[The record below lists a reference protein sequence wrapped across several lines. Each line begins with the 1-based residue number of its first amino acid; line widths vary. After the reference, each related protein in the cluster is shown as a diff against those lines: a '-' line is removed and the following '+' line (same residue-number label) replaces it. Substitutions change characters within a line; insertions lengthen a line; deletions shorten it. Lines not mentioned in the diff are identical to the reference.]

1 MRTRQFKRLGS
12 LLINQPFGENLLPE
26 AGLSRK
32 KQKNTNQR
40 RPSNASIYPKLQKLN
55 VFDVDMPVDET
66 LYSIDQINLEVKSAQ
81 ARKLSEFG
89 YQLQQ
94 RKKFRWFYGGLST
107 KHVRKLLTTMHDDAS
122 VFQALERRLDVALY
136 RCGFFSSIYMAR
148 QWILHKRI
156 LVNGKRAG
164 RPSYALCPGDV
175 LQVDTPW
182 HTLLGQSMFD
192 RFTRFFKQSTQISAT
207 YPNVYSSTASAF
219 GLDARLQAMKGAKD
233 TTTPADLE
241 TRFGAFKDAP
251 SAAKY
256 IKTVA
261 DTTLFHPV
269 SVMKPVHFE
278 ISFST
283 FTAVYLYAPQ
293 RIVFPTLLDV
303 PAIRRS
309 L

>member
-55 VFDVDMPVDET
+55 IFDVDMPVDET
-66 LYSIDQINLEVKSAQ
+66 LYSIDQINLEVKSTQ

-164 RPSYALCPGDV
+164 RPSYELCPGDV
-175 LQVDTPW
+175 LQVDTSW

-192 RFTRFFKQSTQISAT
+192 RFTRFFKQSTQLSAT
-207 YPNVYSSTASAF
+207 YPNVYSSMASAF
-219 GLDARLQAMKGAKD
+219 GLDARLQAMKDAKD

-241 TRFGAFKDAP
+241 TRFEAFKDAS
-251 SAAKY
+251 SATKY
-256 IKTVA
+256 IKTIA

-269 SVMKPVHFE
+269 SVMKPAHFE

-293 RIVFPTLLDV
+293 RIAFPTLLDI

>member
-26 AGLSRK
+26 TGLSLK
-32 KQKNTNQR
+32 KQKNTHQR
-40 RPSNASIYPKLQKLN
+40 RPSNASIYPKLQKLH

-107 KHVRKLLTTMHDDAS
+107 KHVRKLLTTTHDDAS
-122 VFQALERRLDVALY
+122 VFQTLERRLDVALY

-156 LVNGKRAG
+156 LVNGKVAG
-164 RPSYALCPGDV
+164 RPSYELTPGDV
-175 LQVDTPW
+175 IHVESKW
-182 HTLLGQSMFD
+182 HSQLENSMAD
-192 RFTRFFKQSTQISAT
+192 RFIRFFKQSPTNSSSH
-207 YPNVYSSTASAF
+207 PNVYTITAPAF
-219 GLDARLQAMKGAKD
+219 GLDEDLRAMKD
-233 TTTPADLE
+233 QQDSTPAE
-241 TRFGAFKDAP
+241 IEARFEAMKNASSGNKFL
-251 SAAKY
+251 
-256 IKTVA
+256 KTVA
-261 DTTLFHPV
+261 NATLFHPI
-269 SVMKPVHFE
+269 SVMKPTHLE
-278 ISFST
+278 ISFAT
-283 FTAVYLYAPQ
+283 FAAIYLYAPQ
-293 RIVFPTLLDV
+293 RIAFPTLLDI